1 MAKMLHSEL
10 TKMLLATRSIAIDAI
25 PKHIEN
31 IIWISGKE
39 GVQKEG
45 GDELEGL
52 WAGDK
57 NAGTVAP
64 TQGNGAAGALSVA
77 RPGTGFV
84 WGKSSLNELKG
95 VDPRL
100 VECATLALTK
110 YSLQDYRCYD
120 GLRTPAE
127 QAKHVKAGNS
137 RTMQSKHLDGLAVD
151 LVPVIGGIL
160 KWDWNG
166 CYKIA
171 YAMDQAATELG
182 IAHLITW
189 GGAWDRKL
197 SDFGGNERAYQAE
210 VEAYKIRHSGSDFI
224 DGPHFEILKG

>member
-31 IIWISGKE
+31 IIWTSGKE

-45 GDELEGL
+45 GDALESHWANELK
-52 WAGDK
+52 AT
-57 NAGTVAP
+57 NQAAP
-64 TQGNGAAGALSVA
+64 TNQASVA

-95 VDPRL
+95 VDKRL

>member
-1 MAKMLHSEL
+1 MAERMLHSDL
-10 TKMLLATRSIAIDAI
+10 TKMLLSLKTTPLNQVPLAIDNLVKLTGAV
-25 PKHIEN
+25 
-31 IIWISGKE
+31 

-45 GDELEGL
+45 GDALESHWANELK
-52 WAGDK
+52 AT
-57 NAGTVAP
+57 NQAAP
-64 TQGNGAAGALSVA
+64 TNQASVA